1 LAGIDSPDLGS
12 ENAAVNNNQSKREFH
27 MRIAK
32 DCLVAIQYT
41 LTNESG
47 HVLDSSP
54 QGEPLEYLHGAAG
67 ILPELERH
75 LAGKDVGDAFDITIT
90 PDRGFG
96 ERRADLVEIIP
107 RADLS
112 ESPQVS
118 VGDAVTRT
126 TPDGAIQDYLITV
139 MDADSITIDAN
150 HPLSGM
156 TLRFQGAVVSVRAA
170 TAEELGSI

>member
-1 LAGIDSPDLGS
+1 
-12 ENAAVNNNQSKREFH
+12 

-41 LTNESG
+41 LSNEAG

-75 LAGKDVGDAFDITIT
+75 LAGKDVGEAFDISIT

-96 ERRADLVEIIP
+96 ERRADLVEIVP
-107 RADLS
+107 RAEWS
-112 ESPQVS
+112 EAHKMS

-126 TPDGAIQDYLITV
+126 APDGATQNYLITV
-139 MDADSITIDAN
+139 MDADSITIDGN
-150 HPLSGM
+150 HPLAGM
-156 TLRFQGAVVSVRAA
+156 TLRFQGTVVSVRAA
-170 TAEELGSI
+170 TPEELRSI